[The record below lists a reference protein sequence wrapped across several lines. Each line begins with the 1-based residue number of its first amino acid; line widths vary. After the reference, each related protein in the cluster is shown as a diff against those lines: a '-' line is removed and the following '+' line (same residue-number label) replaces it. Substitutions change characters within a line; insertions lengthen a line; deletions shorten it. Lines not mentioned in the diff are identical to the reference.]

1 MIYHQDLMNLKFYF
15 IRIFNY
21 VSFVNILT
29 TTLRLLSDKESQLIY
44 DLKVFFYSLFLFIE
58 LKSKNINI

>member
-1 MIYHQDLMNLKFYF
+1 MNLKFYF